1 MVCVIWTESPKNSR
15 DAALGPFRGGGGGG
29 GWLRDVCV
37 HREAVFTDICD
48 EEKCRG
54 GGADRRCE
62 GVPEEHKN

>member
-54 GGADRRCE
+54 GADRRCE

>member
-1 MVCVIWTESPKNSR
+1 M
-15 DAALGPFRGGGGGG
+15 
-29 GWLRDVCV
+29 

>member
-54 GGADRRCE
+54 GG
-62 GVPEEHKN
+62 G